1 MFDKSALLYT
11 SHQIKDVYTAD
22 GDVFAVLLPANK
34 KLAAQ
39 PDFKFEKKLVI
50 TDAEYE
56 SLVKETKKKSNSLDG
71 VDDVAAAAAVV
82 VGDVVPDQKPDE
94 QTPAPVKTVKWC

>member
-1 MFDKSALLYT
+1 M
-11 SHQIKDVYTAD
+11 YTAD

-50 TDAEYE
+50 TDGEYE
-56 SLVKETKKKSNSLDG
+56 SLVKETKKKSNSLD
-71 VDDVAAAAAVV
+71 VADDAAAAV
-82 VGDVVPDQKPDE
+82 PDQKLEE
-94 QTPAPVKTVKWC
+94 QTPALVKTVKWS